1 MEVPFEYLCLLA
13 LERLSKYEN
22 IRHIKIETLSK
33 YIECIKNIM
42 VDVMKH
48 GFFG

>member
-22 IRHIKIETLSK
+22 IRHIDLYFHKLRLKTVPTAQTICL
-33 YIECIKNIM
+33 
-42 VDVMKH
+42 
-48 GFFG
+48 

>member
-33 YIECIKNIM
+33 YIECIKNEFMISFNS
-42 VDVMKH
+42 
-48 GFFG
+48 G